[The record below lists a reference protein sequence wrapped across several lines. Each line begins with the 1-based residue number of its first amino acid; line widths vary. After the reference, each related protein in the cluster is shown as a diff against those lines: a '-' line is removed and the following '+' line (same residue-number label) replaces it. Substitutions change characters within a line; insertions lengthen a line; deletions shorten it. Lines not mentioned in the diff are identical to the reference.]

1 MNSRFVSSVSV
12 TCSVDLSRDSGSGR
26 GSFDITN
33 TREKS
38 EKNTELEKLNLM
50 LKFGLCAIKKTWP
63 RLGRRA
69 FSGVGHAT
77 SSRRLFASS
86 GLGVAVGSYF
96 SYTQLL
102 SDAAPEQDPENL
114 VSVDSS
120 VHAFPVVTSDYL
132 LQTPFQL
139 LGYGIR
145 MVTFL
150 NMKVYALGIYV
161 AREDLPLL
169 KKTLT
174 SVSPDPSQVAFS
186 LRDPALSPQVVE
198 LLLSSGVRFSAKIV
212 PVRNTDFNHLR
223 DGLIKSI
230 KSNPKYKELM
240 KRGDGTDEKLNA
252 GLDQLRKA
260 FGARKMTATKN
271 STLMLQILSDG
282 KLALSFQLYTTQD
295 QMAEPFR
302 MGVVEEPLIGRLLF
316 MSYLSGAKP
325 LSEPARSKAI
335 DGFISLL

>member
-1 MNSRFVSSVSV
+1 MF
-12 TCSVDLSRDSGSGR
+12 
-26 GSFDITN
+26 
-33 TREKS
+33 KS
-38 EKNTELEKLNLM
+38 
-50 LKFGLCAIKKTWP
+50 GLCAIKNSWP

-69 FSGVGHAT
+69 FASVRYES
-77 SSRRLFASS
+77 SSRRLLAFS
-86 GLGVAVGSYF
+86 GVGVAVGSYF
-96 SYTQLL
+96 SYSQIL
-102 SDAAPEQDPENL
+102 SDAAPVQDPENL

-120 VHAFPVVTSDYL
+120 VHSFPVVTSDCL

-145 MVTFL
+145 TVTFL
-150 NMKVYALGIYV
+150 NMKVYALGLYV

-169 KKTLT
+169 KKTLS
-174 SVSPDPSQVAFS
+174 SVSPEPSQVAFS

-230 KSNPKYKELM
+230 KSNPKYKELV
-240 KRGDGTDEKLNA
+240 KRGDGTDEKLSA

-260 FGARKMTATKN
+260 FGARKVTASKN
-271 STLMLQILSDG
+271 STLMLQLLSDG
-282 KLALSFQLYTTQD
+282 KLALSFQQYTTRD
-295 QMAEPFR
+295 KMAEPFS

-316 MSYLSGAKP
+316 LSYLSGAKP